1 MAFERCGAKCV
12 FSSEWNPKA
21 RETYLKNF
29 GEEPAGD
36 ITKIPESGI
45 PDHDILVAGF
55 PCQPFSIAGISKKKS
70 LNLPVGFKDLTQGTL
85 FFDIARILSEKK
97 PAAFLLENVKNLRN
111 HDHGRTF
118 RIIEKTL
125 RDELGYDIFQQVIDA
140 KLVVP
145 QHRERIYI
153 VGFKDKVD
161 YKFPVLE
168 DRKVVLQ
175 NILEKNPDKKYTL
188 SDHLWEY
195 LQRYAA
201 KHKAKGNGF
210 GFGLTKLDGYS
221 RTLSARYHKDG
232 SEILI
237 PQPRK
242 NPRVLTPRECA
253 RLMGFPDSF
262 EIVVSNT
269 QAYRQFG
276 NSIVVPVVEEIAR
289 SIIQS
294 LVHGSKRITI
304 TDYVT

>member
-1 MAFERCGAKCV
+1 MSTQRHSRIKSRKHVKFIDLFCGIGGMRMAFERCGAKCV

-29 GEEPAGD
+29 GEEPTGD
-36 ITKIPESGI
+36 ITKISESEI

-161 YKFPVLE
+161 YEFPVLE

-210 GFGLTKLDGYS
+210 GFGLTKLNGYS
-221 RTLSARYHKDG
+221 RTL
-232 SEILI
+232 
-237 PQPRK
+237 
-242 NPRVLTPRECA
+242 VLDTTRMV
-253 RLMGFPDSF
+253 LKF
-262 EIVVSNT
+262 
-269 QAYRQFG
+269 
-276 NSIVVPVVEEIAR
+276 
-289 SIIQS
+289 
-294 LVHGSKRITI
+294 
-304 TDYVT
+304 